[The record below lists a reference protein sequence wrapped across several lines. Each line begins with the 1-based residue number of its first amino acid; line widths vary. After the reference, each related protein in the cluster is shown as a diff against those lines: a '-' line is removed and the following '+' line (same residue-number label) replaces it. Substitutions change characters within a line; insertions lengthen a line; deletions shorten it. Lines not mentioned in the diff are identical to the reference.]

1 MANSVE
7 VGLTL
12 NLFKKSDKFLSLS
25 VNLLL
30 VSSLKFIFGL
40 YQINYYIFQELQ
52 LVNLVNFL

>member
-7 VGLTL
+7 VPITL

-40 YQINYYIFQELQ
+40 YQINYYIFQEGSW
-52 LVNLVNFL
+52 